1 MTSIRRVHGTTDL
14 IPLVP
19 HLIGMTPVD
28 SVVLIPLTGNRTQ
41 GALRANRPTGLDI
54 PTTIRTAAHLIGML
68 CNLDTVDSLLPL
80 IYTPHTIAAAT
91 EDRILLAALV
101 DRALAAGFEVPD
113 AVLIGADGWIAVD
126 DDPTTP
132 NPHVTTVVQDLPPL
146 LDPTQAGSIR
156 PADPDAS
163 TALDAHRHDARIIA
177 AAAFH
182 SFDPTDAIETAI
194 TSTTPSALLACLS
207 AIPTLRDLVLL
218 QTGWGHRFGQDAWRR
233 TVLDPNPLGMDEDA
247 AVAYRGGNF
256 RRPDVDRIRALITAL
271 QATAPAASTTER
283 TGITAMLA
291 WLHWSLGAS
300 TIAGHLATAALAT
313 DPGHGLARIID
324 GLISHGTL
332 PEWAW
337 RAQPRP

>member
-1 MTSIRRVHGTTDL
+1 MTSIRRVHGTHDL

-19 HLIGMTPVD
+19 HLLGMTPTD
-28 SVVLIPLTGNRTQ
+28 SVVLIPVAGNRSQ
-41 GALRANRPTGLDI
+41 GALRVNRPEHLDI
-54 PTTIRTAAHLIGML
+54 PSALRTAAHLVGL
-68 CNLDTVDSLLPL
+68 VCNLEPVTTVLPL
-80 IYTPHTIAAAT
+80 IYTPHRVGAAT
-91 EDRILLAALV
+91 DDRILLAALV

-113 AVLIGADGWIAVD
+113 AVLIGADGWIAAD
-126 DDPTTP
+126 GDPDTP
-132 NPHVTTVVQDLPPL
+132 RPHVTAVAPDLPAL
-146 LDPTQAGSIR
+146 LDPARAGSLR
-156 PADPDAS
+156 PIDPAAA
-163 TALDAHRHDARIIA
+163 TVLDQQRHDARIIT

-194 TSTTPSALLACLS
+194 ASDTPSALLACTA
-207 AIPTLRDLVLL
+207 AIPPLRDLVLL
-218 QTGWGHRFGQDAWRR
+218 QTGWGTQFGQHVWRR
-233 TVLDPNPLGMDEDA
+233 TVLDPSPLDLEEDA

-271 QATAPAASTTER
+271 HTTAPAATTLER

-300 TIAGHLATAALAT
+300 TIAGHLADAALTT

-324 GLISHGTL
+324 GLIRSSVL

-337 RAQPRP
+337 RADPRP